1 MSAVTNKA
9 TPAVSANASAPN
21 ARAARTGAQQWHR
34 ATAPRRDRLGARLTP
49 IADRFMLLLGDL
61 TALLVAQ
68 VLAAVLAL
76 TVNEQILN
84 TSYEAVQAGALS
96 ERFLR
101 VSALILLPLIW
112 WSAKGHYS
120 QRAPFWSEMKDVA
133 KAMLLVALL
142 DGFLVF
148 VTKDYFSR
156 LWILQ
161 GWALALV
168 SVPLARIG
176 MRTVLKR
183 FGSWTA
189 PVLVIGK
196 GQHALEAS
204 QVLESEP
211 YLGYE
216 IAGIADPVELMG
228 DDNASRPTSF
238 LYRAGGDLSE
248 ALLLTCEAYKARF
261 VVLAPSPEEMVHIDH
276 LLRALHRARIPF
288 AIIPPL
294 KGIGAMS
301 LDVGNFFSHDL
312 VMLTLADN
320 LARPMSRIVKRS
332 FDLVVAGLAL
342 AALTPFFAILSA
354 LIRRDGG
361 PAFYGHGRVGE
372 EGQMFD
378 CLKFRTMR
386 TDGDSVLKELLE
398 KDPEARAEW
407 DRDQKLRRDPRITP
421 VGHFLR
427 KTSLDELPQLLNVL
441 RGEMSLVGPRPVTQ
455 AEVLR
460 YGEDAEY
467 YLAAKPGITG
477 LWQVSGRNDTTYL
490 RRVQLDAWYVKNWSL
505 WADIAIIFK
514 TIPVLVTRKGAC

>member
-1 MSAVTNKA
+1 MTAATNNA
-9 TPAVSANASAPN
+9 TPISPVDTPAANPRVDLAGASY
-21 ARAARTGAQQWHR
+21 GKSDS
-34 ATAPRRDRLGARLTP
+34 PRRDRLSARLTP
-49 IADRFMLLLGDL
+49 ISDRLMLTLGDTL
-61 TALLVAQ
+61 SLVFAQ
-68 VLAAVLAL
+68 GMAGFLAL
-76 TVNEQILN
+76 SVNEHILN
-84 TSYEAVQAGALS
+84 TSYEAIQADALS
-96 ERFLR
+96 ERFIR
-101 VSALILLPLIW
+101 VAALILLPLIW

-120 QRAPFWSEMKDVA
+120 RRTPFWSEMKDVA

-142 DGFLVF
+142 DGFLLF

-168 SVPLARIG
+168 MIPLGRIG
-176 MRTVLKR
+176 MRAVLKR
-183 FGSWTA
+183 HGSWVA
-189 PVLVIGK
+189 PVLVIGT
-196 GQHALEAS
+196 GRNAAEAA

-216 IAGIADPVELMG
+216 IAGMADTAELM
-228 DDNASRPTSF
+228 DEDNAMRPSSF

-248 ALLLTCEAYKARF
+248 ALLQACETYQARF
-261 VVLAPSPEEMVHIDH
+261 VVLAPSPEEMVHLDP

-320 LARPMSRIVKRS
+320 LARPMSRFVKRS
-332 FDLVVAGLAL
+332 FDLAVAAAALVAL
-342 AALTPFFAILSA
+342 APFFAVLSA

-361 PAFYGHGRVGE
+361 PAFYGHTRVGE
-372 EGQMFD
+372 QGRDFN

-386 TDGDSVLKELLE
+386 TDGDAILKALLE
-398 KDPEARAEW
+398 KNPEARAEW
-407 DRDQKLRRDPRITP
+407 DRDQKLRHDPRITRI
-421 VGHFLR
+421 GHFLR

-455 AEVLR
+455 AEVRR

-477 LWQVSGRNDTTYL
+477 LWQVSGRNNTTYV

-505 WADIAIIFK
+505 WADIAILFK
-514 TIPVLVTRKGAC
+514 TVPVLITRKGAC